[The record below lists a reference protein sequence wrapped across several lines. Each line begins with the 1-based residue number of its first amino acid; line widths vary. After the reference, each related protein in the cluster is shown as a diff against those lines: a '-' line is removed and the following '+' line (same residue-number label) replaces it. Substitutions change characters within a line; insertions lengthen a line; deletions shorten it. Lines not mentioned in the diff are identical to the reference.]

1 MSATYTPNPW
11 LVTYA
16 AQPQA
21 KLNLF
26 CFPYAGGSAQ
36 IFRSWRNAFP
46 AASGVQVWAIQY
58 PGRAVRMQEPPLK
71 DYSLMIERMTPAL
84 LPLLTTKPFAFFG
97 HSMGAI
103 LAFELTRTLRRQHGL
118 APLRLLVSGRR
129 APQVEEDEP
138 ATYNLPEAE
147 FIERLRELK
156 GTPAEVL
163 EHEELLQLMLP
174 ILRADFELVETYR
187 YRSEPPLQC
196 PISVYG
202 GTQDKEV
209 EEAHLTAWCEQT
221 VASCALKM
229 FEGDHF
235 FLQTA
240 QPLLLEAVKRD
251 LLMNS

>member
-1 MSATYTPNPW
+1 MSATHTPNQW
-11 LVTYA
+11 LVTHA

-36 IFRSWRNAFP
+36 IFRNWRQAFP
-46 AASGVQVWAIQY
+46 APPGVQVWAIQY
-58 PGRAVRMQEPPLK
+58 PGRAVRMQEPSLT
-71 DYSLMIERMTPAL
+71 DCSLMIERLMPAL
-84 LPLLTTKPFAFFG
+84 LPLLLTKPFALFG

-103 LAFELTRTLRRQHGL
+103 LAFELTRALRRKHGL
-118 APLRLLVSGRR
+118 SPLHLFVSGRR
-129 APQVEEDEP
+129 APQVKADEP
-138 ATYNLPEAE
+138 VTYDMPEAE

-174 ILRADFELVETYR
+174 ILRADFQLIETYN
-187 YRSEPPLQC
+187 YRDEPPLQC

-202 GTQDKEV
+202 GLEDTEV
-209 EEAHLTAWCEQT
+209 EQEHLSAWCEQT
-221 VASCALKM
+221 VATCSLKM

-235 FLQTA
+235 FLHTA
-240 QPLLLEAVKRD
+240 QPLLLEAIKRD
-251 LLMNS
+251 LSAYR